1 MVYLQEHPIIILIIL
16 AVGTAVFYI
25 GRWAGNVNADRTLFN
40 DFMARIEKKFD
51 EINKHIIE
59 IFKRLPE
66 PATAG
71 TGPLVL
77 TDFGKKISRTSNARK
92 VAERLGGVL
101 LNEIKGMPEYEIQAF
116 ASDYLKNRFR
126 PTEEEASDIK
136 RCQYEEG
143 VSREVVVDEV
153 IMIELRDKLFE
164 LTGHSVN
171 R

>member
-25 GRWAGNVNADRTLFN
+25 GRWVGNVNADRTSFSE
-40 DFMARIEKKFD
+40 FMARIENKFD
-51 EINKHIIE
+51 EINKHVIE

-66 PATAG
+66 PAIAG
-71 TGPLVL
+71 ASPLAL
-77 TDFGKKISRTSNARK
+77 TEFGKKISRSSNAKK

-101 LNEIKGMPEYEIQAF
+101 LDEIKGMPEYEIQAF
-116 ASDYLKNRFR
+116 ASDYLKKRFK
-126 PTEEEASDIK
+126 PTDEEASDIK

-153 IMIELRDKLFE
+153 IMIELRDKLLE

-171 R
+171 S